1 MDGEKMCG
9 WLGCSGGW
17 LVGTLG
23 LDRPCYRC
31 RTDTNT
37 GMGGEKEGGGAIS
50 FAFSPFHSLA
60 TTKILHRFRAGHSP
74 CPLSI
79 LPLLDSSSLVLLSLP
94 LPSHVSSRA

>member
-37 GMGGEKEGGGAIS
+37 GMGGEKEGGGGY
-50 FAFSPFHSLA
+50 FLCFL
-60 TTKILHRFRAGHSP
+60 T
-74 CPLSI
+74 
-79 LPLLDSSSLVLLSLP
+79 LSLTCNDENP
-94 LPSHVSSRA
+94 APFSSRAFSLPFVNFAVA